1 MVSSFSV
8 YSFVVEVSAEGAGA
22 VLVINLDVVNRS
34 LDKLHYV
41 AAVLSRALKLLLTED
56 IPPALMC

>member
-22 VLVINLDVVNRS
+22 LLVINLDIVNLS
-34 LDKLHYV
+34 VDKLHYV
-41 AAVLSRALKLLLTED
+41 VAVLSRALKLFLTKN
-56 IPPALMC
+56 ILPA

>member
-8 YSFVVEVSAEGAGA
+8 YSLVVEVSAEGAGA
-22 VLVINLDVVNRS
+22 VLVINLDVVNCS

-41 AAVLSRALKLLLTED
+41 AAVLSRAFKLLLTKN

>member
-22 VLVINLDVVNRS
+22 LLVINLDIVNLS
-34 LDKLHYV
+34 VDKLHYV
-41 AAVLSRALKLLLTED
+41 VAVLSRALKLFLTKN
-56 IPPALMC
+56 ILPV

>member
-22 VLVINLDVVNRS
+22 VLVINLDVVNSS

-41 AAVLSRALKLLLTED
+41 AAVHSRALTMLVTKNM
-56 IPPALMC
+56 PPTLMC